1 MKLPLLP
8 LILLFTSIA
17 LAQKTSATLYYGAAK
32 SIGTELVLNENFGV
46 GFAVK
51 NKQYTAYLTKSIGNI
66 GNIKFYADCGVSKY
80 NNFSPMFGL
89 SSNYKVSNKVGLKIG
104 MDTFSGLNTGIL
116 INF

>member
-1 MKLPLLP
+1 MKLLP

-17 LAQKTSATLYYGAAK
+17 LAQKISATLYYGAAK
-32 SIGTELVLNENFGV
+32 SIGTDLILSENVGV
-46 GFAVK
+46 GFAFK
-51 NKQYTAYLTKSIGNI
+51 NKQYTAYLAKSIGNI
-66 GNIKFYADCGVSKY
+66 GNVKFYADFGVSKY